1 MRIPDDKI
9 EEVRNA
15 VDILELI
22 GNVVSLKKAGKNFL
36 GLCPFHQEKT
46 PSFTV
51 NPEKQM
57 YKCFGCGEGGNI
69 FTFIM
74 KEQNL
79 SFIDTLRQ
87 LAQKSGIALPR
98 DQEDFSESRKIEKLY
113 TVNEFAARW
122 YSANMYETKNG
133 KKALD
138 YLLTRGFKEKTL
150 KDFLIG
156 YAPDDWEELVNEAN
170 RSSFERESLV
180 EAGLALRKS
189 AGSSPYDRFRNRI
202 IFPISNEYG
211 RIVGFGAR
219 EFEKSSVKN
228 PAKYINTPET
238 PIYHKGRLLYG
249 LFQNKDLIRK
259 RDMAI
264 LVEGYTDVMSLTE
277 HGIGIGI
284 ATLGTAVTPRQA
296 QLISRYTR
304 NVVVL
309 YDADAA
315 GVKAALRGSEV
326 LLEADIDVEVVNLG
340 DDADPDSFLRN
351 HPRDDFIKAVEN
363 RKSIIDFY
371 VSSFVKSGQDISYS
385 EKTGRIRSMI
395 ELVDSVKDTLK
406 RELMLK
412 EIGEKLSTDIKTIFK
427 DFYNKKRS
435 RYKKLVKGEQ
445 AAKKKPQPISDI
457 DWVER
462 ELGSVIV
469 NSPDL
474 AFAVSESIEPDFI
487 RSPLILRLFE
497 IATTFQSK
505 NKRYTTADLV
515 TKAEDKNLQNIITEL
530 AFDEYEFPKQDETE
544 VRNRLQKS
552 TENIIVQFK
561 KRKIVHESELLQQ
574 KIKEVQAQGEDALD
588 LITQSLELQRRIDH
602 STQKP

>member
-22 GNVVSLKKAGKNFL
+22 GNVVSLKKAGKNYL

-69 FTFIM
+69 FSFIM

-79 SFIDTLRQ
+79 PFIDALLQ
-87 LAQKSGIALPR
+87 LAQKAGISLPR
-98 DQEDFSESRKIEKLY
+98 DHEDFAESRKVEKLY

-122 YSANMYETKNG
+122 YSTNLYETKNG

-138 YLLTRGFKEKTL
+138 YLLARGFKEETL
-150 KDFLIG
+150 KDFHIG
-156 YAPDDWEELVNEAN
+156 YAPDNWEGLVNETK
-170 RSSFERESLV
+170 RSSFEQESLV

-189 AGSSPYDRFRNRI
+189 AGGSPYDRFRNRI

-211 RIVGFGAR
+211 RTVGFGAR
-219 EFEKSSVKN
+219 EFEKSGVKN

-249 LFQNKDLIRK
+249 LFQNKDVIRK
-259 RDMAI
+259 KDMAI
-264 LVEGYTDVMSLTE
+264 LVEGYTDVMSLSQ
-277 HGIGIGI
+277 HGIGSGI

-304 NVVVL
+304 NIVVL

-326 LLEADIDVEVVNLG
+326 LLGADLDVNVVNLG

-351 HPRDDFIKAVEN
+351 RPREDFIKAVEN

-371 VSSFVKSGQDISYS
+371 VSSFVKSGRDIAYS

-395 ELVDSVKDTLK
+395 ELVDSVQDPLK
-406 RELMLK
+406 RNLILK
-412 EIGEKLSTDIKTIFK
+412 EIGEKLSTDIQAIFK

-435 RYKKLVKGEQ
+435 RYKIGVKSGQ
-445 AAKKKPQPISDI
+445 AVEKKPRPIADI
-457 DWVER
+457 DWLEW
-462 ELGSVIV
+462 ELGSIIV
-469 NSPDL
+469 NSPEL
-474 AFAVSESIEPDFI
+474 TFALSESIEPDFI
-487 RSPLILRLFE
+487 RSQLILRLFE
-497 IATTFQSK
+497 IAKILQLK
-505 NKRYTTADLV
+505 NKKYTSADLV
-515 TKAEDKNLQNIITEL
+515 TKAVDINLQNVITEL
-530 AFDEYEFPKQDETE
+530 AFKEYEFPKQDETE
-544 VRNRLQKS
+544 AHDRLQKVA
-552 TENIIVQFK
+552 ENVMVQFK
-561 KRKIVHESELLQQ
+561 RRKIIHESELLQQ
-574 KIKEVQAQGEDALD
+574 KIKEVQAQGVDALELIAQYED
-588 LITQSLELQRRIDH
+588 LKRRIDH
-602 STQKP
+602 STQEF